1 MQRVIVTG
9 GAGFIGSNLV
19 DNLIQNKKDVIILDN
34 FSTGKEE
41 NVNPKA
47 ELIVCDVA
55 TAPLSFLKKCM
66 KNVDV
71 IFHMASRPSVQ
82 YSIDYPLESN
92 KENIDGTLKIL
103 LAAKESKVK
112 RVVFSS
118 SSAIYGEPEIL
129 PITEETNKMPMSPYA
144 LQKWIGEQYCKLFS
158 SMYKMEI
165 VCLRY
170 FNVFGERM
178 NDEGAYRSVISVFL
192 EQRLKGQPLNIVND
206 GEQTRDFVYVGD
218 VVEANLRAAITTNKE
233 AVNSNGINISGNTST
248 SVNEIAK
255 LIGGEK
261 KYGETRIEPKQ
272 CLADNKKA
280 KNFLGW
286 TPRVQLKTWINNYK
300 KVKGL

>member
-1 MQRVIVTG
+1 MQKVIVTG

-19 DNLIQNKKDVIILDN
+19 DRLIENKIEVIVLDN

-41 NVNPKA
+41 NLNSKA
-47 ELIVCDVA
+47 DIIVCDVA
-55 TAPLSFLKKCM
+55 TAPIKFLKKCM
-66 KNVDV
+66 KDVDV

-103 LAAKESKVK
+103 LAAQESKVK
-112 RVVFSS
+112 RIVFSS
-118 SSAIYGEPEIL
+118 SSAIYGEPETL
-129 PITEETNKMPMSPYA
+129 PIIEDTDKMPMSPYA

-158 SMYKMEI
+158 SMHKMEI

-178 NDEGAYRSVISVFL
+178 NDEGAYRSVVSVFL
-192 EQRLKGQPLNIVND
+192 EQRSKNLPLNIIND

-218 VVEANLRAAITTNKE
+218 VVDANIRAATTTNKK
-233 AVNSNGINISGNTST
+233 ALNSTGINISGNTST

-255 LIGGEK
+255 IVGGET
-261 KYGETRIEPKQ
+261 KYGETRVEPKR

-280 KNFLGW
+280 KKLLGW
-286 TPRVQLKTWINNYK
+286 TPEVDIKTWINIYK